1 MPAARRVCPGEREE
15 LVRLRRENRRL
26 EMDLEDAYLANTIE
40 AIHCVHH
47 TLGLDHS
54 DSGCR
59 WPATDAVTRQHPF
72 LWALSP
78 ARLDEDP
85 AAKEA
90 HVVVTEEGI
99 DAVKAMIVTGELA
112 TAIAAQ
118 PISDEALAA
127 PQIVP
132 EALPG
137 VLLEAS
143 P

>member
-1 MPAARRVCPGEREE
+1 M
-15 LVRLRRENRRL
+15 
-26 EMDLEDAYLANTIE
+26 
-40 AIHCVHH
+40 
-47 TLGLDHS
+47 
-54 DSGCR
+54 
-59 WPATDAVTRQHPF
+59 
-72 LWALSP
+72 
-78 ARLDEDP
+78 
-85 AAKEA
+85 
-90 HVVVTEEGI
+90 VVTEEGI